1 MVLDM
6 ALTGRDKHTVQF
18 TDDVLQK
25 CAPETCRILVTS
37 VTPTNSKK
45 GKKKYKIPE
54 RHFIKLNILFLL
66 LLILGKE

>member
-37 VTPTNSKK
+37 VTPTNSIKRRK
-45 GKKKYKIPE
+45 EKQDSRKAFYKT
-54 RHFIKLNILFLL
+54 
-66 LLILGKE
+66 